1 MVLYPRACAAP
12 VFTTVSRINVVSFN
26 AYLHVIVNQLPSGG
40 RISVTN
46 NGLSATQEYQQVN
59 THSYLSVIS
68 VISVISSNNENKIPP
83 AAMSD

>member
-59 THSYLSVIS
+59 THSYLSL
-68 VISVISSNNENKIPP
+68 ISSNNEKKIPP
-83 AAMSD
+83 AAMYD